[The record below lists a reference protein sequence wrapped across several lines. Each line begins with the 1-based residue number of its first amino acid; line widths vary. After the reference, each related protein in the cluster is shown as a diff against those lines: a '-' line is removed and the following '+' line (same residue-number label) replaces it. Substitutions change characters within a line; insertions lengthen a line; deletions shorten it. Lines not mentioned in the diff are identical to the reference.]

1 MGAQIS
7 LNVRLRLHYAFV
19 LPVLTYNMGTW
30 GLTKAELTR
39 LDAHHRRHL
48 RQILGVRWPHRM
60 SNEALY
66 RQCHAESISTATRA
80 ARWSLFGHVQ
90 RLPADDP
97 PSVPLISTW
106 RTPTPQSSE
115 ADRDLPLPTHWA
127 TTCDALD
134 VSCAAVRKCV
144 HWTETGGDS

>member
-1 MGAQIS
+1 M
-7 LNVRLRLHYAFV
+7 RLRLHSAFV

-30 GLTKAELTR
+30 GLTKTEFTR

-48 RQILGVRWPHRM
+48 RQILGVRWPHRI

-66 RQCHAESISTATRA
+66 RQCHAEPISTAIRA
-80 ARWSLFGHVQ
+80 ARWSLFGHVL
-90 RLPADDP
+90 RL

-115 ADRDLPLPTHWA
+115 ADRDLPLPTHSA

-144 HWTETGGDS
+144 HWTETGGGS